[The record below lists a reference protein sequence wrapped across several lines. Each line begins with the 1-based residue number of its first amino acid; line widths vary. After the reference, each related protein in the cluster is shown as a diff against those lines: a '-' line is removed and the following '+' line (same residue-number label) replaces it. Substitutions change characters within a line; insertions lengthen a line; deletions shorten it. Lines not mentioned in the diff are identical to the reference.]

1 MPIAEDKSTS
11 MFLRTAI
18 SKSSGVHSSKNLNN
32 AHSGVNDGGEGVLT
46 TV

>member
-11 MFLRTAI
+11 MFFRTAI

-32 AHSGVNDGGEGVLT
+32 AHSGVNVGGDGGLM

>member
-11 MFLRTAI
+11 MFLRIAM
-18 SKSSGVHSSKNLNN
+18 SKSSGVHSPKNLNS
-32 AHSGVNDGGEGVLT
+32 AHSGVNAGGEGFLT